1 MAQNTCP
8 SGDNSERIVLLVD
21 DDAMIRNAHR
31 GILERAGFSVLVA
44 EDGREAIRI
53 ASEHLSG
60 IDLLISDVQMPR
72 MTGPGLATELRSAHP
87 ELRVLLVSA
96 NPQHTVILD
105 AGWSFL
111 QKPFRSSVLVDKV
124 REILSDPRGR

>member
-1 MAQNTCP
+1 MAQNTRS
-8 SGDNSERIVLLVD
+8 SGDNSERIILLVD
-21 DDAMIRNAHR
+21 DDAIIRNALR
-31 GILERAGFSVLVA
+31 RILERAGFSVLVA

-53 ASEHLSG
+53 ASEHVNG

-72 MTGPGLATELRSAHP
+72 MTGPGLAKGLKSAHP

-105 AGWSFL
+105 PGWNYL
-111 QKPFRSSVLVDKV
+111 QKPFRSSVLIDKV
-124 REILSDPRGR
+124 RGILSHPRGK